1 MFNRG
6 FIASFSTFFGDPART
21 VRASG
26 IYRGQGLSFA
36 FLRIVFGFTALF
48 ASSRLSCLQWI
59 LQSRIRRLELHE
71 GFIWVELAE
80 DIVLE
85 VCGSPRIWI
94 LLIAAI
100 ASHRICRVGLFTSY
114 LAILDFRLLE
124 LCKGIIVVTS

>member
-1 MFNRG
+1 ME
-6 FIASFSTFFGDPART
+6 FIEVKVCHSHFVA
-21 VRASG
+21 
-26 IYRGQGLSFA
+26 
-36 FLRIVFGFTALF
+36 
-48 ASSRLSCLQWI
+48 SCLD
-59 LQSRIRRLELHE
+59 LPRFSHRLACRVCSGIRRLELHE

>member
-21 VRASG
+21 VQASG

-36 FLRIVFGFTALF
+36 SLASCFDLPALF
-48 ASSRLSCLQWI
+48 ASFRLSCLQWI
-59 LQSRIRRLELHE
+59 LQSWIRRLKLHE
-71 GFIWVELAE
+71 GFIWIESAD
-80 DIVLE
+80 DIVLK

-100 ASHRICRVGLFTSY
+100 ASHHIRRVGLFT
-114 LAILDFRLLE
+114 
-124 LCKGIIVVTS
+124 

>member
-6 FIASFSTFFGDPART
+6 FITSFSTFFGDHDGR

-36 FLRIVFGFTALF
+36 FRRIVFGFTALF

-59 LQSRIRRLELHE
+59 IRRLELHE

>member
-1 MFNRG
+1 M
-6 FIASFSTFFGDPART
+6 
-21 VRASG
+21 
-26 IYRGQGLSFA
+26 
-36 FLRIVFGFTALF
+36 
-48 ASSRLSCLQWI
+48 
-59 LQSRIRRLELHE
+59 ELHE

-80 DIVLE
+80 DIVLK